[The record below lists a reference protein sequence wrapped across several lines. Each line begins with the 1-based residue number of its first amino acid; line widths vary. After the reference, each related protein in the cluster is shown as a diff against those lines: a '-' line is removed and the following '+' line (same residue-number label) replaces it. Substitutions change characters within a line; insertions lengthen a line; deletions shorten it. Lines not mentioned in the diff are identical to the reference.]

1 VVTSGDGGLIPPGL
15 PVGVLVADGTSFRVA
30 LLADAGASQ
39 DVRIVDFK
47 LPPEQPPA
55 PSPNDLPAS
64 AAGLKPE
71 PPPPPP
77 AQQTTPLQAV
87 PFGTAPNSAQQKPT
101 VPTVTKPPAANAT
114 QQSVPPA
121 VDGDNGD
128 TQDQ

>member
-1 VVTSGDGGLIPPGL
+1 
-15 PVGVLVADGTSFRVA
+15 VGVLVADGRSFRVA

-64 AAGLKPE
+64 VAGLKPE
-71 PPPPPP
+71 PPPPPAQITPMQTQP
-77 AQQTTPLQAV
+77 APAGTKPAAPV
-87 PFGTAPNSAQQKPT
+87 AGTAS
-101 VPTVTKPPAANAT
+101 KPPPKQPDNT
-114 QQSVPPA
+114 
-121 VDGDNGD
+121 DNGD